1 MLKNGRLWILVGYV
15 LLIFLVS
22 SIPGLTPPGSRFF
35 ASDKVAHLI
44 EYSLL
49 GALLSNLTWGRLGN
63 SRWME
68 LLFLVA
74 IGASIGAL
82 DELYQS
88 FIPGRSMSI
97 YDWYADVTGTAIGAL
112 LMRVRLRR
120 RGLPPEDNAR

>member
-1 MLKNGRLWILVGYV
+1 MLKNGRLWMLVGYV

-22 SIPGLTPPGSRFF
+22 SIPGLTAPGSRFF

-49 GALLSNLTWGRLGN
+49 GALLSNLFWGRIGN

-68 LLFLVA
+68 LFFIIAV
-74 IGASIGAL
+74 GASIGAL

-88 FIPGRSMSI
+88 FIPGRTMSI
-97 YDWYADVTGTAIGAL
+97 YDWYADVSGTTIGAL
-112 LMRVRLRR
+112 LLRFRLRR
-120 RGLPPEDNAR
+120 RGLSPEDNAR